1 MALDHSTLYVVAGL
15 GMLVAALIHLIPVAT
30 RRFGRWASLWG
41 GGHLLVGCG
50 VLIAVLNDRIGLG
63 WAPTIG
69 NPGVVI
75 GFALIASAVLTFER
89 PTARLT
95 PILAMAA
102 IVATPLALSADPA
115 HFHLRVAY
123 LNLVRAGFD
132 IVVVIAAV
140 RLARRESLQTGWIV
154 AALFAITV
162 PLFLGRAWLAYEDR
176 IGTHLTGMHDDL
188 AAWFAAGQIA
198 FIVFRAFSLLVLEAE
213 RGQAALRN
221 QMERD
226 WLTGA
231 LNRGGLERVAR
242 GAAAHSRVSVMML
255 DVDRFKALND
265 SQGHAAG
272 DAALR
277 TLAEIARDALGN
289 QDHLVRWGG
298 DEFVCLLPD
307 TPIAQAE
314 AIAAR
319 IAAQF
324 AQSMACR
331 VPADIAPSVSIGI
344 VEALA
349 ATPIVD
355 LIAGAD
361 RAMYVAKGDRRKRT
375 AYAKAA

>member
-1 MALDHSTLYVVAGL
+1 MALDLSTLYVVAGF

-41 GGHLLVGCG
+41 GGHLMIGCG
-50 VLIAVLNDRIGLG
+50 VLIAVLNDRVGLG
-63 WAPTIG
+63 WAPMIG

-75 GFALIASAVLTFER
+75 GFALIACAVLTFER

-95 PILAMAA
+95 PILAIAA
-102 IVATPLALSADPA
+102 ILAVPLALSADPA

-123 LNLVRAGFD
+123 LNLVRAGYD
-132 IVVVIAAV
+132 IVVVIVAI

-154 AALFAITV
+154 AVLFAITV
-162 PLFLGRAWLAYEDR
+162 PLFLGRAWLAYQDR

-231 LNRGGLERVAR
+231 LNRGGLERVVR

-277 TLAEIARDALGN
+277 TLAEITREALGN

-314 AIAAR
+314 AVAAR

-355 LIAGAD
+355 LIARAD
-361 RAMYVAKGDRRKRT
+361 QAMYVAKGDRRKRT

>member
-1 MALDHSTLYVVAGL
+1 MALDLSTLYVVAGL
-15 GMLVAALIHLIPVAT
+15 GMLVAALIHLIPVAN

-95 PILAMAA
+95 PILAIAA
-102 IVATPLALSADPA
+102 ILAIPLALSADPA

-162 PLFLGRAWLAYEDR
+162 PLFVGRAWLAYEDR

-277 TLAEIARDALGN
+277 TLAEIARDALGH